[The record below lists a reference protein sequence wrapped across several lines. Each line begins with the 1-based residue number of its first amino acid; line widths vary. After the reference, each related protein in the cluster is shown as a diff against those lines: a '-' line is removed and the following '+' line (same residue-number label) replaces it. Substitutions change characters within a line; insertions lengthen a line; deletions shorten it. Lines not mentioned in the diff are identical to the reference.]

1 MKNKSLGKKAS
12 GSVLA
17 ISLILL
23 TAITS
28 IAMLGLHRSGLQTK
42 IVSNLQ
48 HREAVFNAALND
60 IDGAY
65 DQIQES
71 NMQQLSDAMNKP
83 NNWITY
89 ETGLA
94 KNLNTAVFTH
104 IQHVDNGNNLGN
116 PDTSRLRNTHS
127 RGQKGAGIEQ
137 FITHTSATLPND
149 IRSDQEIGITI
160 IAP

>member
-1 MKNKSLGKKAS
+1 MNNKES

-48 HREAVFNAALND
+48 HRETVFNAALND

-65 DQIQES
+65 DQVQES
-71 NMQQLSDAMNKP
+71 NIQQLSDAMNKP
-83 NNWITY
+83 NGWISFD
-89 ETGLA
+89 TGLA
-94 KNLNTAVFTH
+94 KNPKTAVLTH
-104 IQHVDNGNNLGN
+104 IQHVDNGNNTGN

-127 RGQKGAGIEQ
+127 RGQKGSGIEL

-149 IRSDQEIGITI
+149 IRSDQQIGITI
-160 IAP
+160 ITQ